1 VDGYHIY
8 FEVRVDRTSTPLQG
22 YSLRLTIPIQS
33 SKQAVI
39 AVPISAVSLASDG
52 TSRLQV
58 QEDGKLEYVVV
69 KPGLSA
75 DGFIEVTPLIKGT
88 LKRGQLVV
96 VGYESAAPAGT
107 P

>member
-1 VDGYHIY
+1 
-8 FEVRVDRTSTPLQG
+8 
-22 YSLRLTIPIQS
+22 
-33 SKQAVI
+33 
-39 AVPISAVSLASDG
+39 
-52 TSRLQV
+52 
-58 QEDGKLEYVVV
+58 V

-75 DGFIEVTPLIKGT
+75 DGFIEVTPIKGT